1 MFYFN
6 SKKELPSFDEI
17 ITGLKLADEKDEQ
30 KMISLNNINEYWKIL
45 EKAFNFENNEE
56 IVSFDSL

>member
-17 ITGLKLADEKDEQ
+17 IAGLKLADEKDEQ
-30 KMISLNNINEYWKIL
+30 QMISLNNINEYWKIL